1 MHPISSASIESLPNE
16 LLLPILEACA
26 VPSLFS
32 VCKRWHH
39 LLASEV
45 MPSLYKKIAQLHFPR
60 ENATTQRTLM
70 LTKVYQLN
78 PALTS
83 TEKVYQVFKQV
94 LTLAKSIS
102 SLEFKEKTEEKR
114 GLTLA
119 NYASYLLN
127 INRLFLWKKLP
138 GGEASL
144 SREEIKHL
152 SLVEFKWK
160 TEEKRGLTLA
170 NYASYLLNI
179 NHLFLWKKLPG
190 GEASLSREE
199 IKHLSLVEFKWKT
212 EEKRGLTLAN
222 YASYLLNINHLL
234 LWKKL
239 PGGEEYLSREEIKH
253 LPLEKKGELLSNWI
267 EENCKNITILDL
279 SKAGLTYLPPEICQ
293 LSKLQTLDLNQNQ
306 LTSLPIEIWQLSQLQ
321 WLILNQN
328 QLTSLPVEIG
338 QLSKL
343 QWLELDQNQLTV
355 LPAEIGQLSQLQRLE
370 LNQNQ
375 LTALPTEIGQ
385 LSQLRVLYLNQNQL
399 TSLPAEIGRLS
410 RLQVLN
416 LNQNQ
421 LTARPT
427 EIGQLSQ
434 LKRLELAEN
443 PLKDIAEKIRQRFQ
457 L

>member
-127 INRLFLWKKLP
+127 INR
-138 GGEASL
+138 
-144 SREEIKHL
+144 
-152 SLVEFKWK
+152 
-160 TEEKRGLTLA
+160 
-170 NYASYLLNI
+170 
-179 NHLFLWKKLPG
+179 LFLWKKLPG